1 MGQTFD
7 KNELKETPKN
17 TSHTKNRA
25 NSKFASITI
34 KDKKFD
40 TLGADFKQ
48 SFNPQKFRSE
58 LTTPQDQQDYFYN
71 GEAMM

>member
-48 SFNPQKFRSE
+48 SFNP
-58 LTTPQDQQDYFYN
+58 
-71 GEAMM
+71 

>member
-1 MGQTFD
+1 LKRPKTNLDRSIVKMGQTFD

-48 SFNPQKFRSE
+48 SFNP
-58 LTTPQDQQDYFYN
+58 
-71 GEAMM
+71 